1 MGNSR
6 SFRRRLAGS
15 RTARKAR
22 SRYPWAAPSLS
33 TVRKQLRQL
42 EAEGFVEQSVEH
54 TGKPGR
60 PPHVYRLTEKGRGKR
75 DWSADELETMIT
87 TAVNERRFKD
97 VPYLLPLLRM
107 KDKER
112 AKRLEKSL
120 VRHGYRARDLPRGK
134 RIGPWRPRGSTGARL
149 SVRAAGA
156 DMVLETMVA
165 LDAEAAE
172 VQADAEAWGGRGPSA
187 SHGEWVAEGTAEA
200 HPGDGA
206 GTPAG

>member
-1 MGNSR
+1 MSNSR
-6 SFRRRLAGS
+6 PFRRRLAAS
-15 RTARKAR
+15 REGRTGPAGRKSRARF
-22 SRYPWAAPSLS
+22 PWGPPSLS

-42 EAEGFVEQSVEH
+42 EAEGLAEQSVEH

-60 PPHVYRLTEKGRGKR
+60 PPHVWRLTEKGRQKR

-134 RIGPWRPRGSTGARL
+134 RLGPWRPRGAAPGRL
-149 SVRAAGA
+149 PVRADGA
-156 DMVLETMVA
+156 DMALETM
-165 LDAEAAE
+165 
-172 VQADAEAWGGRGPSA
+172 QAMSP
-187 SHGEWVAEGTAEA
+187 
-200 HPGDGA
+200 
-206 GTPAG
+206 